1 MLMGMAHAQGTEGST
16 ESSALS
22 INWMAEPVFWCQFAL
37 LIVVL
42 VGAPLFSRWARR
54 KSESLGNLKGLDL
67 PKGSVR
73 AMLALLII
81 GSFVNIL
88 VFGATVV
95 PGEQFDQ
102 VVTAFGTLAGAVT
115 GFYFAGRG
123 GEDQGPRGTDG
134 RPGEQQSAP
143 NTEVTSPTGH

>member
-1 MLMGMAHAQGTEGST
+1 MLMGIAHAQGTEGST
-16 ESSALS
+16 EASTLG
-22 INWMAEPVFWCQFAL
+22 INWMVEPIFWCQLAL

-42 VGAPLFSRWARR
+42 VGAPLFSRLVP
-54 KSESLGNLKGLDL
+54 KKNGTLEDIKGLGL

-88 VFGATVV
+88 VFGSSVV

-102 VVTAFGTLAGAVT
+102 VVTAFGTLAGAAT

-123 GEDQGPRGTDG
+123 GEDH
-134 RPGEQQSAP
+134 RPGGAD
-143 NTEVTSPTGH
+143 G